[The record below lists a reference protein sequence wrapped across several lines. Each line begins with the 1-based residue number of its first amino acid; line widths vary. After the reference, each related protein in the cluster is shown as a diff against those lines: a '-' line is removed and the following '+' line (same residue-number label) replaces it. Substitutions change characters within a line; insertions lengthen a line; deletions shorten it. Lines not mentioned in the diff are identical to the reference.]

1 MLGLARDL
9 LLLVCYLPETE
20 VKIVTKLL
28 KLAIPAA
35 LLASSLPAQATLLDF
50 TASNANPT
58 SAGGVTATL
67 TAQNGTLSWTAFDGD
82 PTAVPCN
89 PVLLACKYDG
99 VGVTDDEI
107 SYGTGSGAESI
118 IVSFSSQVNVTN
130 IYLFDLFGRNDDG
143 VGNPAE
149 VARVSFRN
157 AAGIQI
163 ADWTITGTA
172 APGTLSG
179 YATQAGLVSD
189 VKSIRFYTNSS
200 NAANSD
206 FAIAGL
212 QFASVPEPATL
223 TLLGGGLLALGAMRR
238 RRRAI

>member
-1 MLGLARDL
+1 MD
-9 LLLVCYLPETE
+9 PKT
-20 VKIVTKLL
+20 VKNLL

-35 LLASSLPAQATLLDF
+35 LMTAALPAQATLLDF
-50 TASNANPT
+50 TASNSNPT
-58 SAGGVTATL
+58 TAGGVTATL
-67 TAQNGTLSWTAFDGD
+67 AAQNGSLSWSAFDGD
-82 PTAVPCN
+82 PTAVPCK

-107 SYGTGSGAESI
+107 SYGSGSGAESI
-118 IVSFSSQVNVTN
+118 IVSFSSLVNVTN

-143 VGNPAE
+143 AGNPAE
-149 VARVSFRN
+149 IAKVSFRN
-157 AAGIQI
+157 AAGTQI
-163 ADWTITGTA
+163 ANWTITGTA

-179 YATQAGLVSD
+179 YATQAGLVSG
-189 VKSIRFYTNSS
+189 VKSIRFYTNNS
-200 NAANSD
+200 NAQNSD

-238 RRRAI
+238 RRRAS